1 MYQFKANGGFGMMHQ
16 ATKRLNESPFL
27 QSNQI
32 KPNQYNNL
40 KIGVSWTEER
50 MDGKVKCTGE
60 ITSLEPG
67 SRLGNP
73 PKVTLRDFSNG
84 REVVTWLKG
93 NAKYRQVAKEI
104 KFTSGPYK
112 GKAASIEKIYE
123 MINS

>member
-1 MYQFKANGGFGMMHQ
+1 MYQFKVNGGFGMMHQ
-16 ATKRLNESPFL
+16 AAKRRLDESPFL

-32 KPNQYNNL
+32 KPNDYTNL

-50 MDGKVKCTGE
+50 AEGKVKCTGE
-60 ITSLEPG
+60 ITRLEPG

-73 PKVTLRDFSNG
+73 PRITLRDFSNG
-84 REVVTWLKG
+84 RTVVSWLKG

-123 MINS
+123 MM